1 MLWGEPYGEIVSFY
15 IYFHNTA
22 LIQAKGLLSFK
33 HILDFESS
41 CWLSREDTLDTL
53 PVQTFD
59 MARIGL

>member
-1 MLWGEPYGEIVSFY
+1 MAGGEPYGEIVSFY
-15 IYFHNTA
+15 IHSHNTA
-22 LIQAKGLLSFK
+22 LIQAKGLSGFK